1 MRTKKIIKRYLTM
14 VILCILG
21 AFIYLGSIFY
31 LGFYYGEHDI
41 TPNIWS
47 VSSLFIP
54 IINTVICVSLL
65 NKTKNPHTS
74 LREFINELKNN

>member
-1 MRTKKIIKRYLTM
+1 M

-21 AFIYLGSIFY
+21 AFIYLASIFY

-41 TPNIWS
+41 TPSIWS

-54 IINTVICVSLL
+54 IINTIICLSLL
-65 NKTKNPHTS
+65 NKDKDPNTS
-74 LREFINELKNN
+74 LKGFINELKNN